1 MIVTFKSKAAG
12 DVIQFGD
19 VAKRLLGIMG
29 KDPDAAQGIITVE
42 QLPDALQ
49 RLRAAVAAEKAEM
62 AARPRGGDDDEDERR
77 DGPRAITLTQRAAPM
92 IELLEY
98 ALRDRQPVTWGV

>member
-1 MIVTFKSKAAG
+1 MIVTFKSRAAG
-12 DVIQFGD
+12 DVIQFGE
-19 VAKRLLGIMG
+19 VVKRLLGIMG
-29 KDPDAAQGIITVE
+29 KDPEAAQGIITVE
-42 QLPDALQ
+42 QLPDALE

-62 AARPRGGDDDEDERR
+62 AVRPRGEDDDERR

>member
-12 DVIQFGD
+12 DVIQFGE
-19 VAKRLLGIMG
+19 VARRLLGIMG
-29 KDPDAAQGIITVE
+29 KDPEAAQGIITVE
-42 QLPDALQ
+42 QLPDALA

-62 AARPRGGDDDEDERR
+62 AARPRGEDDENERR
-77 DGPRAITLTQRAAPM
+77 DGPRAIILTQRAAPM